1 MSAPTIEDPLLIQE
15 VLRGEVRLDGVDGGV
30 VASFSERAPGKRRAN
45 EDAAAVIPL
54 GGGRVLLVVADGL
67 GGQPGADQASGIA
80 VRTLAEAL
88 GPVRARGGDPRELFV
103 AALADANDDVDELG
117 LGAGTTIAAALVAG
131 DHVRAFH
138 VGDSMVTVVDA
149 HGGVKFETVPHSPIG
164 YALAAGMMTEEEALR
179 HPERHI
185 ISNMVGSPQMR
196 LETGPSLTFERGD
209 TLVLASDGITDNL
222 YRAELTEIVRQR
234 SLDVAARELVD
245 LCRSRMTGAQREL
258 PTKPDDATFL
268 LYRRES

>member
-1 MSAPTIEDPLLIQE
+1 MSAPPLQDPLLIQE
-15 VLRGEVRLDGVDGGV
+15 VTHGEVLVHALDGGI

-54 GGGRVLLVVADGL
+54 GDGRVLLVVADGL

-88 GPVRARGGDPRELFV
+88 APVRSRGGDPRELFV
-103 AALADANDDVDELG
+103 AALKAANADVDDLG
-117 LGAGTTIAAALVAG
+117 LGAGTTLAAALVAG

-138 VGDSMVTVVDA
+138 VGDSTVQVVDA

-185 ISNMVGSPQMR
+185 ISNMVGSPEMR
-196 LETGPSLTFERGD
+196 LEAGPSLTLERGD

-222 YRAELTEIVRQR
+222 YRAELTEIVRAGP
-234 SLDVAARELVD
+234 LEEVARELVE
-245 LCRSRMTGAQREL
+245 LCRARMTGEQREL

-268 LYRRES
+268 LYRRAP